1 MTFEKNA
8 TGKIEN
14 HELRY
19 NRIGSWD
26 GSTLRSPQVLVFSFV
41 ILHCL
46 IVHYPMLS
54 CYLATQHDKQQED
67 LAARAL
73 ARSLKLALPPDEAA
87 SIVFNLRAYRLQ
99 FDAVLLSPRTLTV
112 IDWKD
117 TQGAIT
123 GDENNKWKRDDGS
136 DVVAG
141 TFINPFQQILAARR
155 TLAKY
160 IKDHRADIFEDGGAR
175 FDSFALE
182 QVSASILFTP
192 RRPELNLNLPRS
204 ARSWLLITGLDV
216 AATELTALHSK
227 LTLKPSEIQTLIDH
241 HWKCPR
247 WTEVETLLPDQPV
260 GTLWEVNDKG
270 ERKGFAIVRA
280 ATIGRTAECDV
291 QVAAGGINVSRVH
304 AQLHVAG
311 AKVVLYDLASKN
323 GTYIE
328 GTRLEPHQPY
338 VLSDGQ
344 NITLGGPPSAQDV
357 ARLQFKLNDNNTL
370 PALPTHTHDIE
381 KPLNADDTEHR

>member
-1 MTFEKNA
+1 
-8 TGKIEN
+8 
-14 HELRY
+14 
-19 NRIGSWD
+19 
-26 GSTLRSPQVLVFSFV
+26 
-41 ILHCL
+41 
-46 IVHYPMLS
+46 MLS
-54 CYLATQHDKQQED
+54 CYLATKHDKQQED

-99 FDAVLLSPRTLTV
+99 FDAVLLSPRTITV

-117 TQGAIT
+117 TQGAIS

-160 IKDHRADIFEDGGAR
+160 IKDNRANIFEDGGAR

-182 QVSASILFTP
+182 QVSASLLFTP
-192 RRPELNLNLPRS
+192 RKPELTLDLPRS
-204 ARSWLLITGLDV
+204 ARSWLLVTGLDV
-216 AATELTALHSK
+216 AASELAALHSK
-227 LTLKPSEIQTLIDH
+227 LTLRSNEIQTLIDH

-247 WTEVETLLPDQPV
+247 WTEVETLLPDQAV
-260 GTLWEVNDKG
+260 GTLWQVNDDGTRRGWK
-270 ERKGFAIVRA
+270 ITRA
-280 ATIGRTAECDV
+280 MTIGRSLECEL
-291 QVAAGGINVSRVH
+291 QLTAGGENVSRHH
-304 AQLHVAG
+304 AQIHVAG
-311 AKVVLYDLASKN
+311 EQVAIYDLASKN

-328 GTRLEPHQPY
+328 ETRLEPHQPY

-344 NITLGGPPSAQDV
+344 NITLGGQPSAKDV
-357 ARLQFKLNDNNTL
+357 ARLQFSLSDTYNAKN
-370 PALPTHTHDIE
+370 PPPTHTQY
-381 KPLNADDTEHR
+381 